1 VSDSTATAP
10 APASAAPAKA
20 APARLAPFGD
30 TQRADLFRELVCR
43 FATMKPTHAPRERQD
58 EPTQLSATYRAAAWA
73 MDALKSAEEIWRR
86 EAEWRAGQQAPN
98 AQTGGASDT
107 PF

>member
-1 VSDSTATAP
+1 MSDAPATAP
-10 APASAAPAKA
+10 AQAKA
-20 APARLAPFGD
+20 APAKLQPFSD
-30 TQRADLFRELVCR
+30 VQRADLFRELLAR
-43 FATMKPTHAPRERQD
+43 FVTLKPTHAPRERTD
-58 EPTQLSATYRAAAWA
+58 EASQLSPTYRAAAWA

-86 EAEWRAGQQAPN
+86 EAEWRAGQQQAPS